1 MAKKRKQPA
10 VTDAEVMEEVN
21 VTDAVETEAANEG
34 EFHEEE
40 LLKAINA
47 DLGEAEVFGED
58 LPVEEDES
66 EDLLADD
73 FSAEGTELE
82 DFESAEIVETEFLE
96 EEQIVSIVESILFS
110 TDRPVGLGAFKQ
122 AFKGTSVKTQQIKR
136 AIENLQIEYA
146 GGRRG
151 ITLEEINGGYQLR
164 TKVDNMNFLRRMI
177 KARPFRLSGPALEV
191 LAIMAY
197 KQPNTKSAIDEIRGV
212 ESGHLLRALMEK
224 GLVSFEGKS
233 ELPGKPML
241 YGTTRKFLEIFG
253 LRNIRELPS
262 LSEIDQ
268 LIPEGIGD
276 VEEKETL
283 SDITSNMSQNVDQ
296 TYSVGEDEL
305 LKISEELHGITTS
318 SEFFE
323 QEKARQK
330 QKRDD
335 EKAQNIR
342 EALTVGEKV
351 DKKDLKWLERYEAA
365 LAGEQT
371 PAQIEALKEVDEVV
385 GLSEATTEMV
395 VTEEVAVETVEAEAP
410 PSREP
415 EASL

>member
-1 MAKKRKQPA
+1 MAKKRKNKSQEDVEQLVVDA
-10 VTDAEVMEEVN
+10 AAQIEAFESGDAEDEGTEV
-21 VTDAVETEAANEG
+21 EAAAEG
-34 EFHEEE
+34 EFQEDE
-40 LLKAINA
+40 LIKAINA
-47 DLGEAEVFGED
+47 DLGEAEVLGED
-58 LPVEEDES
+58 ISVEEDES

-82 DFESAEIVETEFLE
+82 DFESAEIEEREFLE
-96 EEQIVSIVESILFS
+96 EEQVVSIVESILFS

-122 AFKGTSVKTQQIKR
+122 AFKGTTVKTQAIKR
-136 AIENLQIEYA
+136 AIETLQIEYA

-151 ITLEEINGGYQLR
+151 ITIEEINGGFQLR

-197 KQPNTKSAIDEIRGV
+197 KQPATKSAIDEIRGV

-233 ELPGKPML
+233 DLPGKPML

-283 SDITSNMSQNVDQ
+283 SDITSNMSQAVDQ

-318 SEFFE
+318 SDFFE

-342 EALTVGEKV
+342 EALTVGETV

-385 GLSEATTEMV
+385 TGVAEA
-395 VTEEVAVETVEAEAP
+395 EVAP
-410 PSREP
+410 DREP
-415 EASL
+415 EATM